1 MAPAMVRTTAYGSWV
16 AGLLALATLVSEAEA
31 RTFTIQ
37 QARDEKYFIINE
49 SHFEARRSACRFF
62 EEGQSVIFITG
73 DPEARCLTAVIQNL
87 NNGQSCELWC
97 REQPYQ
103 R

>member
-1 MAPAMVRTTAYGSWV
+1 MVA
-16 AGLLALATLVSEAEA
+16 LVSTAEA
-31 RTFTIQ
+31 RTYTIQ
-37 QARDEKYFIINE
+37 QARDEKYFIIND
-49 SHFEARRSACRFF
+49 SNFEARRVCRLF

-103 R
+103 Q

>member
-1 MAPAMVRTTAYGSWV
+1 MAPAMVRTTACGLLI
-16 AGLLALATLVSEAEA
+16 AGLMVVATLVPEAEA

-37 QARDEKYFIINE
+37 QARGEKYFIINE
-49 SHFEARRSACRFF
+49 SNFEARRSSCRFF